1 MKRVEFADDELGDVG
16 EKDKRKRVGGPLRRC
31 VGAFFCFLRIAP
43 GERRREERRLGGL
56 RLRRWEERR
65 RGGAFGNVRRVERA
79 LERRDF
85 SWGALGRRGFAFCAG
100 CRGGFS
106 ENVFFLS
113 CVAKLLQSVARL
125 VTIERKGR
133 RSASSVALCDRFCFY
148 FSDLIEFIDE
158 NDFKERPR

>member
-31 VGAFFCFLRIAP
+31 VGAFFCFLRIAS

-56 RLRRWEERR
+56 RLRRREERR

-85 SWGALGRRGFAFCAG
+85 SWGALGRRGFVFFAG
-100 CRGGFS
+100 RRGGFS
-106 ENVFFLS
+106 ENVFFCRLRREI
-113 CVAKLLQSVARL
+113 VAICLAVGYNEAQRAAFGV
-125 VTIERKGR
+125 ER
-133 RSASSVALCDRFCFY
+133 RSL
-148 FSDLIEFIDE
+148 
-158 NDFKERPR
+158 RPILFVF